1 MSTCG
6 CTSMH
11 FGENQLSPNSISFSL
26 LSAPHPGLFQQSTVG
41 SSTTFHRG
49 FNLDTDRSSGFGS
62 VIRNLAPYSDLVSLR
77 LRSLNSL
84 TLLRTTTRRLILQKA
99 YRHTHLPLLINRT
112 PIACRHTGSGLF
124 IPLPGCFSPF
134 PLGTFL
140 YRSSDMFS
148 LGAWSPQFQP
158 EFHVLRPTQVLNCS
172 LILFAY
178 GTFTLFGQLFQYC
191 SAKNKFGN
199 CMDTPQ
205 MS

>member
-1 MSTCG
+1 
-6 CTSMH
+6 MH

-26 LSAPHPGLFQQSTVG
+26 LSAPHPGLFQQTTVG

-99 YRHTHLPLLINRT
+99 YRHKQLTLLPILT
-112 PIACRHTGSGLF
+112 PIACKHTVSGLF
-124 IPLPGCFSPF
+124 TPLPGCFSPF
-134 PLGTFL
+134 PLGTIL

-148 LGAWSPQFQP
+148 LGAWSPQIRP
-158 EFHVLRPTQVLNCS
+158 EFHVLRLTQELNCS
-172 LILFAY
+172 SMP
-178 GTFTLFGQLFQYC
+178 FT
-191 SAKNKFGN
+191 
-199 CMDTPQ
+199 
-205 MS
+205 

>member
-1 MSTCG
+1 
-6 CTSMH
+6 MH

-62 VIRNLAPYSDLVSLR
+62 VIRNCSPYSDLVSLR
-77 LRSLNSL
+77 LQCLDTL

-99 YRHTHLPLLINRT
+99 YRHTRTLLLVYHT

-124 IPLPGCFSPF
+124 TPLTGFFSPF
-134 PLGTFL
+134 PLGTIL

-148 LGAWSPQFQP
+148 LRAWSPQIQP
-158 EFHVLRPTQVLNCS
+158 EFHVLRLTQGLGCS
-172 LILFAY
+172 LT
-178 GTFTLFGQLFQYC
+178 TFTYRTFTCYGQLSQYC
-191 SAKNKFGN
+191 SVSCKFCN